1 MIRARFYI
9 LSLLIFVVF
18 SACSSQ
24 DTHPIPPDHVYR
36 SPTQIPTLSS
46 TTPKPGDRGLDIQKE
61 GVAGPT
67 PTPDCFNNLLFIK
80 DVTIPDGTLVDPG
93 DILDKRWAVQNNG
106 SCNWNERY
114 RVKLIAGPGMGM
126 PVQQALYPALSG
138 TEVVIRMVF
147 IAPDEAGYFR
157 SAWQAYDPQDIPFG
171 DPFFIDI
178 VVAEANDVGGGE

>member
-1 MIRARFYI
+1 MSRPRFYF
-9 LSLLIFVVF
+9 LLLLIFVVF

-24 DTHPIPPDHVYR
+24 ETRLIPPDNVYR
-36 SPTQIPTLSS
+36 SPTQIPTLLS
-46 TTPKPGDRGLDIQKE
+46 TAPSAGDRGVDIHQE
-61 GVAGPT
+61 DVAVPT

-93 DILDKRWAVQNNG
+93 EILDKRWAVQNNG
-106 SCNWNERY
+106 SCNWNEGY

-126 PVQQALYPALSG
+126 PVQQALFPALSG
-138 TEVVIRMVF
+138 IEVIIRMVF

-157 SAWQAYDPQDIPFG
+157 SAWQAYGPQDIPFG

-178 VVAEANDVGGGE
+178 VVAEVDDEAGGE